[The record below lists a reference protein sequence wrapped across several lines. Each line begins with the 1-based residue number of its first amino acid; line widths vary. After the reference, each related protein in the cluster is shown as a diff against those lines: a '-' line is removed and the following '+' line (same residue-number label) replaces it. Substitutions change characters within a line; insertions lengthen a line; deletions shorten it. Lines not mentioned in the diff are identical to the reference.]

1 MKKLDKLDRR
11 ILSELDHDSR
21 QSISDIA
28 RRLRQG
34 RDRVGYRVDQLTERE
49 IILGFTTSMNI
60 YRLGYTIFKSYL
72 RLESSRESSQALITY
87 LRSHPRV
94 YWYALCDGGWDL
106 MIAVFARNARE
117 FHLIHSEI
125 VTRFNDI
132 VLNFSM
138 YTLIELHL
146 YRMGFLLG
154 KETDHFLIGG
164 ELGTETIDQQ
174 DYQILK
180 ILSDD
185 SRKGLA
191 QIATQIHS
199 TPAVVKYRIARLERQ
214 GIISGYTIEPNLE
227 KLDMMFFKAQL
238 FLRNYT
244 STLREEFR
252 EFCQQNPYIS
262 CYIEQLGD
270 ATLEIELQVH
280 DYEQFN
286 EIIDE
291 IRASFSK
298 LVRNFQTVLIRQAR
312 FNWLPRDLVMKD
324 KSPRKL
330 NMA

>member
-11 ILSELDHDSR
+11 ILSELDHDSS
-21 QSISDIA
+21 QTVSDLA

-34 RDRVGYRVDQLTERE
+34 RDRVGYRIEQLVEHG
-49 IILGFTTSMNI
+49 IIEGFTTSVNI
-60 YRLGYTIFKSYL
+60 YPLGYTIFKSYL
-72 RLESSRESSQALITY
+72 RLESSREGSQTLITY
-87 LRSHPRV
+87 LRNHPRI

-125 VTRFNDI
+125 ITRFNDI

-138 YTLIELHL
+138 YTLLELHM

-154 KETDHFLIGG
+154 KGTGYFRVGG
-164 ELGTETIDQQ
+164 EPGEESIDQE

-185 SRKGLA
+185 SRRSLI
-191 QIATQIHS
+191 QIAAQVHS
-199 TPAVVKYRIARLERQ
+199 TPAVVRYRIKRLERQ
-214 GIISGYTIEPNLE
+214 GIITGYSIDANLD
-227 KLDMMFFKAQL
+227 KLGMMFFKAQL

-244 STLREEFR
+244 STMREEFR
-252 EFCQQNPYIS
+252 EYCQQNPYIS

-291 IRASFSK
+291 IRGSFSK
-298 LVRNFQTVLIRQAR
+298 LIRNFQTVLIRTAR
-312 FNWLPRDLVMKD
+312 FNWLPRDLVMPK
-324 KSPRKL
+324 KQIKTR
-330 NMA
+330 

>member
-1 MKKLDKLDRR
+1 
-11 ILSELDHDSR
+11 
-21 QSISDIA
+21 
-28 RRLRQG
+28 
-34 RDRVGYRVDQLTERE
+34 
-49 IILGFTTSMNI
+49 
-60 YRLGYTIFKSYL
+60 
-72 RLESSRESSQALITY
+72 
-87 LRSHPRV
+87 
-94 YWYALCDGGWDL
+94 
-106 MIAVFARNARE
+106 
-117 FHLIHSEI
+117 
-125 VTRFNDI
+125 
-132 VLNFSM
+132 
-138 YTLIELHL
+138 
-146 YRMGFLLG
+146 
-154 KETDHFLIGG
+154 
-164 ELGTETIDQQ
+164 
-174 DYQILK
+174 
-180 ILSDD
+180 
-185 SRKGLA
+185 
-191 QIATQIHS
+191 
-199 TPAVVKYRIARLERQ
+199 
-214 GIISGYTIEPNLE
+214 
-227 KLDMMFFKAQL
+227 MMFFKAQL